1 MVHSTG
7 VTNGVNGH
15 TNGTNGTS
23 KAKLLP
29 KNFDTI
35 EDTLEAF
42 CMIFHAHILAEAAH

>member
-7 VTNGVNGH
+7 VTNGVNGT
-15 TNGTNGTS
+15 TNGTNGITE
-23 KAKLLP
+23 AKLLP

-42 CMIFHAHILAEAAH
+42 GMVF